1 MKCKKCGNEILEGEK
16 FCGKC
21 GTKVEVE
28 EKTANEEKQASKEK
42 QISEEKQGSKKKTRL
57 KFIWVIMAVLIIIA
71 IIICINLKS
80 NNGDLKIGNM
90 TVFSSQISNEKLTEM
105 LKSSENGIYLQKESV
120 KVGVSKDFNYNNYNK
135 LVSYSCIYVNG
146 AVTLNS
152 GGLLMLNDKTDEFK
166 IVKLSNDYLAILYY
180 LNTENEK
187 DKLSSVVSL
196 MGDYINSNGVD
207 NFKATGNKLEEYME
221 LGKKT
226 GEIVGVELCRDIT
239 REATIKL
246 VGSSSENGSAI
257 KSMKFFYKKNEI
269 SPRYLGCYTTEQVY
283 NWSISETA
291 AKILYSS
298 DRKNYNNMVA
308 IYGQPYK
315 TVKKFTVY
323 DFTKENTPTVGSY
336 DSEKAA
342 EDKLGVEQ

>member
-1 MKCKKCGNEILEGEK
+1 MKCKKCGNDILEGEK

-28 EKTANEEKQASKEK
+28 EKTVTANEAEQTRKKEK
-42 QISEEKQGSKKKTRL
+42 KIKP
-57 KFIWVIMAVLIIIA
+57 VYLIIAVFIVVA
-71 IIICINLKS
+71 IIGCIGVKS
-80 NNGDLKIGNM
+80 NNGGVKLGDVTLFNSK
-90 TVFSSQISNEKLTEM
+90 ISNEKLTEM

-120 KVGVSKDFNYNNYNK
+120 KVGVSKEFNYNNYNK

-166 IVKLSNDYLAILYY
+166 IVKLNNDYLSILYY

-187 DKLSSVVSL
+187 DKLNSVVSL
-196 MGDYINSNGVD
+196 MGDYIRVNGID
-207 NFKATGNKLEEYME
+207 NFKATGNKVEEYME

-246 VGSSSENGSAI
+246 LESSSSDSSAI
-257 KSMKFFYKKNEI
+257 KAMKFFYKRNEI

-298 DRKNYNNMVA
+298 DRKTYNNMVA

-315 TVKKFTVY
+315 NVKKFTVY

-336 DSEKAA
+336 ASEKAA

>member
-1 MKCKKCGNEILEGEK
+1 MKCKKCGNDILEGEK

-28 EKTANEEKQASKEK
+28 EKTVTANEAEQTRKKEK
-42 QISEEKQGSKKKTRL
+42 KIKP
-57 KFIWVIMAVLIIIA
+57 VYLIIAVFIVVA
-71 IIICINLKS
+71 IICCIGVKS
-80 NNGDLKIGNM
+80 NNGGVKLGDVTLFNSK
-90 TVFSSQISNEKLTEM
+90 ISNEKLTEM

-120 KVGVSKDFNYNNYNK
+120 KVGVSKEFNYNNYNK

-166 IVKLSNDYLAILYY
+166 RVKLNNDYLSILYY

-187 DKLSSVVSL
+187 DKLNSVVSL
-196 MGDYINSNGVD
+196 MGDYIRVNGID
-207 NFKATGNKLEEYME
+207 NFKATGNKVEEYME

-246 VGSSSENGSAI
+246 LESSSSDISAI
-257 KSMKFFYKKNEI
+257 KSMKFFYKRNEI

-298 DRKNYNNMVA
+298 DRKAYNNMVA

-315 TVKKFTVY
+315 NVTKFTVY
-323 DFTKENTPTVGSY
+323 DFTKENTPKVGSY
-336 DSEKAA
+336 ASEKAA